1 MKKILSAVIAASL
14 FASAAYADYDKAVQS
29 LTEQNILCGD
39 ENGDLKLDSY
49 VTRAEFA
56 KMAAEAFGIEAKS
69 DTKTDFKDLSEEH
82 WAYSYIMI
90 AAEYGI
96 INGFDDGTVR
106 PDDNI
111 TYEQAVKMAV
121 YAAEGAERDYPQ
133 GYIRFAIDNQ
143 CLDNVNASIGEYMT
157 RLDTVNLIYNV
168 SEGIKNGLFYLNDGG
183 IDNIYA
189 MDSTAAVSSGA
200 AGGGGG
206 AMSAE
211 SAKCMP
217 VMPNTYYNTEE
228 YTQNDENVFKKA
240 SVSPLSTFSI
250 DTDTASY
257 SNMRRY
263 IVNGQIPP
271 KGSIRSEELIN
282 YFDYN
287 LPQPSDG
294 TPFSVTA
301 EVAQCPWNEE
311 NKLAMI
317 NIQGEEMSL
326 KERQPQNLVFLIDVS
341 GSMYAAN
348 KLPLIKH
355 SMSLL
360 LDRLDE
366 RDTISVVTYAGGTQ
380 VLLSGVSAAER
391 EKIMSCINSLHA
403 GGSTNGEAGL
413 QLAYEQAE
421 EFKCSGNNRIIL
433 CTDGDFNVGI
443 TSDSELKDT
452 VEKKR
457 ENGIYISVLGFGTGN
472 YKDSKMEIMADNG
485 NGNYYYIDNLREA
498 KKVLADEMTKTL
510 YTIAKDV
517 KIQVE
522 FNPAVVKE
530 YRLVGYENRLLNAED
545 FENDKK
551 DAGELGAGANVT
563 ALYEIVTAADG
574 ESITGDDSLRYSKS
588 IYSQSSELMDVKLR
602 YKLPGGDE
610 SILKEYPAENTV
622 SDSMS
627 KNMCFAAAAAELGM
641 ILNDS
646 EYKGTSDYD
655 SVINLA
661 KQGKDEDKFG
671 TKTEFIQL
679 VDLLRYIK

>member
-1 MKKILSAVIAASL
+1 M
-14 FASAAYADYDKAVQS
+14 
-29 LTEQNILCGD
+29 
-39 ENGDLKLDSY
+39 
-49 VTRAEFA
+49 
-56 KMAAEAFGIEAKS
+56 
-69 DTKTDFKDLSEEH
+69 
-82 WAYSYIMI
+82 
-90 AAEYGI
+90 
-96 INGFDDGTVR
+96 
-106 PDDNI
+106 
-111 TYEQAVKMAV
+111 
-121 YAAEGAERDYPQ
+121 
-133 GYIRFAIDNQ
+133 
-143 CLDNVNASIGEYMT
+143 
-157 RLDTVNLIYNV
+157 
-168 SEGIKNGLFYLNDGG
+168 
-183 IDNIYA
+183 
-189 MDSTAAVSSGA
+189 
-200 AGGGGG
+200 
-206 AMSAE
+206 
-211 SAKCMP
+211 
-217 VMPNTYYNTEE
+217 
-228 YTQNDENVFKKA
+228 
-240 SVSPLSTFSI
+240 
-250 DTDTASY
+250 
-257 SNMRRY
+257 
-263 IVNGQIPP
+263 
-271 KGSIRSEELIN
+271 
-282 YFDYN
+282 
-287 LPQPSDG
+287 
-294 TPFSVTA
+294 
-301 EVAQCPWNEE
+301 
-311 NKLAMI
+311 
-317 NIQGEEMSL
+317 
-326 KERQPQNLVFLIDVS
+326 
-341 GSMYAAN
+341 
-348 KLPLIKH
+348 
-355 SMSLL
+355 
-360 LDRLDE
+360 
-366 RDTISVVTYAGGTQ
+366 
-380 VLLSGVSAAER
+380 LLSGVSAAER

-452 VEKKR
+452 VKKKR

-602 YKLPGGDE
+602 YKLPDGDE
-610 SILKEYPAENTV
+610 SILKEYPTENTV